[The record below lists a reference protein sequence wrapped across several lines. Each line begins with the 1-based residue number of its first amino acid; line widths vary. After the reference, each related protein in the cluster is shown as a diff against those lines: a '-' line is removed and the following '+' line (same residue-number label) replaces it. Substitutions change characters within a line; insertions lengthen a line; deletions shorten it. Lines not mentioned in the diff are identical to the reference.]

1 MNTYFKIKSYCLKGL
16 EIVTCVALLGLL
28 TVLLVQI
35 VSRLLKCPVTGT
47 MTYANMLLMWVAF
60 PAACL
65 GIDKKMQLGV
75 DVLYNILPVGKK
87 GLLDI
92 VSGMSI
98 ALFAVLA
105 MCYGG
110 SVISLFLLKNS
121 EFIRFMFYLPLVL
134 SGCIM
139 TLLGMERFV
148 LGVYRAGFAKG
159 SEE

>member
-75 DVLYNILPVGKK
+75 DVLYNILPGGKK
-87 GLLDI
+87 R
-92 VSGMSI
+92 
-98 ALFAVLA
+98 AVGYCFWNVDRFVCCFGYVLRRQ
-105 MCYGG
+105 CYF
-110 SVISLFLLKNS
+110 SLFTEKQ
-121 EFIRFMFYLPLVL
+121 
-134 SGCIM
+134 
-139 TLLGMERFV
+139 
-148 LGVYRAGFAKG
+148 
-159 SEE
+159 